1 MKLSTGQVSKLFGI
15 SKDTLRYYD
24 NLGILKPDINKQN
37 GYRCYSQKHLDQLNL
52 ILLTKDLDISLSD
65 IKETIESEELCEYK
79 ELITK
84 QESMIEEKIEE
95 LKKKHAQL
103 KNLNKIIKTIENYEN
118 EYDFNKISI
127 YESTYKFYGV
137 EIKKMLE
144 KENSIKYV
152 EYLDENLKCMNEE
165 CYYTLY
171 NVINNKK
178 IIEDESIL
186 FLKEEEKNKYIT
198 KKYKAENLD
207 LLEKV
212 VAGKFVS
219 VNFYGDLDELE
230 NYLVLMNIHFN
241 KNNKF
246 ETEVFIKYDFYIPK
260 KVDDDKYFAQI
271 IMKLN

>member
-171 NVINNKK
+171 NVINNEK

-198 KKYKAENLD
+198 KKYKDENLD
-207 LLEKV
+207 LLEKI

>member
-207 LLEKV
+207 LLEKI

>member
-79 ELITK
+79 QLITK

-95 LKKKHAQL
+95 LKKKHAKL
-103 KNLNKIIKTIENYEN
+103 KNLNKIIETIENYEN

-171 NVINNKK
+171 NVINNEK

-198 KKYKAENLD
+198 KKYKDENLD

-212 VAGKFVS
+212 VAGEFVS
-219 VNFYGDLDELE
+219 TNFYGDLDELE
-230 NYLVLMNIHFN
+230 KYLMLMNKHFN
-241 KNNKF
+241 KNNNLD
-246 ETEVFIKYDFYIPK
+246 TEVFIKYDFYIPK

>member
-171 NVINNKK
+171 NVINNEK

-198 KKYKAENLD
+198 KKYKDENLD

-212 VAGKFVS
+212 VDGKFVS

-241 KNNKF
+241 KNNNLD
-246 ETEVFIKYDFYIPK
+246 TEVFIKYDFYIPK

>member
-84 QESMIEEKIEE
+84 QEIMIEEKIEE

-137 EIKKMLE
+137 EIRKMLE

-171 NVINNKK
+171 NVINNEK

-198 KKYKAENLD
+198 KKYKDENLD
-207 LLEKV
+207 LLEKI

>member
-137 EIKKMLE
+137 EIRKMLE

-171 NVINNKK
+171 NVINNEK

-198 KKYKAENLD
+198 KKYKDENLD
-207 LLEKV
+207 LLEKI

>member
-95 LKKKHAQL
+95 LKRKHAQL

-118 EYDFNKISI
+118 EYNFNNISV
-127 YESTYKFYGV
+127 YESTYRFYCV

-144 KENSIKYV
+144 KEKSSKYAK
-152 EYLDENLKCMNEE
+152 YLEENLKSTNQE

-171 NVINNKK
+171 NVVNNKE
-178 IIEDESIL
+178 IIENESIL
-186 FLKEEEKNKYIT
+186 FIQEEERNIDIAKKYIN
-198 KKYKAENLD
+198 EGLD
-207 LLEKV
+207 LSKEIV
-212 VAGKFVS
+212 CGKFAS
-219 VNFYGDLDELE
+219 TNFYGNLEELHK
-230 NYLVLMNIHFN
+230 YLILMNRYFN
-241 KNNKF
+241 HNKKLNI
-246 ETEVFIKYDFYIPK
+246 EVLIKYDFYIPK
-260 KVDDDKYFAQI
+260 KIDNDKYFAEI

>member
-95 LKKKHAQL
+95 LKKKHSQL

-207 LLEKV
+207 LLEKI

>member
-24 NLGILKPDINKQN
+24 NLGILKPDTNKQN

-79 ELITK
+79 QLITK

-103 KNLNKIIKTIENYEN
+103 KNLNKIIETIENYEN

-171 NVINNKK
+171 NVINNEK

-198 KKYKAENLD
+198 KKYKDENLD

-212 VAGKFVS
+212 VAGEFVS
-219 VNFYGDLDELE
+219 TNFYGDLDELE
-230 NYLVLMNIHFN
+230 KYLMLMNKHFN
-241 KNNKF
+241 KNNNLD
-246 ETEVFIKYDFYIPK
+246 TEVFIKYDFYIPK